1 MPRPTRQPIPER
13 RHTGPPRPH
22 KRPNP
27 ERCTTMRDTLERLT
41 RIGRTLAGKLGQLAT
56 RLRARGEDPDRA
68 RGEDP
73 DRARVEDPDRARVED
88 PAQARVEDPAQARV
102 EDPAQARVED
112 PAQARG
118 EDPAQARGE
127 DPAQA
132 RGEDPD
138 PRPDRT
144 SSVGDRSRTD
154 PVGGD
159 LGPDP
164 DRGGWTDLVQ
174 GPGHRA
180 HREVPT
186 DTADAPA
193 APAPASPDTA
203 PPELEGLGPVPLPR
217 LCVPPDQ
224 WETALGGDPLGVLP
238 SDPVSPHHEHLKT
251 ALAAEWPEGDPWVC
265 PGCYPRGLPASE

>member
-1 MPRPTRQPIPER
+1 
-13 RHTGPPRPH
+13 
-22 KRPNP
+22 
-27 ERCTTMRDTLERLT
+27 MRDTLERLT

-102 EDPAQARVED
+102 EDPTQARVEDPAQARVED
-112 PAQARG
+112 PAQARV
-118 EDPAQARGE
+118 EDPAQARVE